1 MYGLVVLLSRL
12 VTVDFGHQ
20 GLFFEY
26 GLLSVGAW
34 AVFFVHLDLFWMS
47 GRVFYVSGL
56 VLPRAWTCVGKPNIT

>member
-1 MYGLVVLLSRL
+1 MYGLVFLLSGL
-12 VTVDFGHQ
+12 VGFGRR

-34 AVFFVHLDLFWMS
+34 AVFVHLDLFWMS

-56 VLPRAWTCVGKPNIT
+56 VLPRAWTCVGKPNIP